1 MSDNYETRMKRIQD
15 AIDLK
20 ESDRVP
26 WAPYCQGFVAFHSG
40 MHMKDIVYDMDK
52 AKTCFINFANDYQ
65 PDMMLQL
72 ANDNVG
78 MGPIWEKLKMKNLA
92 WAGEPSHRVSD
103 DSIHQFLE
111 EPILKDDEMEEFTTD
126 FTGYL
131 LSKGFGRVAGV
142 FDPMADWKLNRV
154 NPTFNSVLNIA
165 TALSTPASRQM
176 INEIWEIGDMVKERS
191 AKFRDIEN
199 TLENMGY
206 PVLDKGGAAVPFDR
220 YSDIYR
226 GTMDSMMD
234 LYDNEEVI
242 VEYCRQNLKI
252 MKEQI
257 KEQGKFLKGKW
268 VFMALHKGMD
278 GFMSNDQY
286 KNYYWD
292 DLLEII
298 ELIVDCGM
306 VPYIF
311 TEGKYNTR
319 LDFLKD
325 VPKGKCVIH
334 IEDCDLKQVKKKLGG
349 VACVDGGLPATLLE
363 QGTEEQVRD
372 TCKEALDIMA
382 PGGGFIFSTTGGMD
396 KVKPGLLEAAM
407 DVVLNYK

>member
-1 MSDNYETRMKRIQD
+1 MTDYEVRMKRIQD
-15 AIDLK
+15 AMDLK
-20 ESDRVP
+20 EPDRVP
-26 WAPYCQGFVAFHSG
+26 WAPYCQGFMAFHSG
-40 MHMKDIVYDMDK
+40 LTMADVVYDMEK
-52 AKTCFINFANDYQ
+52 AKTGFINFAKDYQ
-65 PDMMLQL
+65 PDIMLQL
-72 ANDNVG
+72 ANNNVG
-78 MGPIWEKLKMKNLA
+78 MGPIWEKLQMKNLA

-103 DSIHQFLE
+103 NSIHQFLE
-111 EPILKDDEMEEFTTD
+111 EPILLEDEMEEFSTD

-131 LSKGFGRVAGV
+131 LSKGFNRVAGL
-142 FDPMADWKLNRV
+142 FEPMADWKLNRV
-154 NPTFNSVLNIA
+154 NPTFNSVMNII
-165 TALSTPASRQM
+165 TALSTPASKEM
-176 INEIWEIGDMVKERS
+176 IESIWEINTLYQERQ

-199 TLENMGY
+199 TLEGMGF

-242 VEYCRQNLKI
+242 VSYCKMNLEI

-278 GFMSNDQY
+278 GFMSDSQY
-286 KNYYWD
+286 ANYYWR

-298 ELIVDCGM
+298 ELICDCGM

-311 TEGKYNTR
+311 TEGKYNSR
-319 LDFLKD
+319 LDYLKE

-334 IEDCDLKQVKKKLGG
+334 IEDCDPVLVKEKLGG
-349 VACVDGGLPATLLE
+349 VACVDGGLPTTLLE
-363 QGTEEQVRD
+363 SGTEEKVRD
-372 TCKEALDIMA
+372 TCKFLLDTLA
-382 PGGGFIFSTTGGMD
+382 PGGGYIFSTTGGID
-396 KVKPGLLEAAM
+396 AVKPGLLEAAM
-407 DVVLNYK
+407 DVVLNY